1 MITGTV
7 TTNNQYIIQGE
18 IVDALKAQIKTLKLN
33 VPVYDEW
40 PSDSQLV
47 RFGLYVSDLSI
58 GDRSPYQLA
67 LSLGGNIY
75 IATDEF
81 TVTYVSF
88 QKDPNKAPIRRLVDD
103 LVTYEVPKTG
113 LEMMNGYFERDYV
126 QALDYGPQLQK
137 YTWTFRLKRLEF
149 Q

>member
-7 TTNNQYIIQGE
+7 TTNNQYITQGE
-18 IVDALKAQIKTLKLN
+18 IIDALKLQIKQLKLT
-33 VPVYDEW
+33 VPVYDEF
-40 PSDSQLV
+40 PSDSNIV
-47 RFGLYVSDLSI
+47 RYGLYVSDLFV

-67 LSLGGNIY
+67 LNLGGNIY
-75 IATDEF
+75 IAIDEF

-88 QKDPNKAPIRRLVDD
+88 QKDPNRALIRKLVDD
-103 LVTYEVPKTG
+103 LVTYEDPKTE

-126 QALDYGPQLQK
+126 QSLDYGPQLQK

>member
-7 TTNNQYIIQGE
+7 TTNNQYIVQGE
-18 IVDALKAQIKTLKLN
+18 IIEALKLQIKKLKLN

-40 PSDSQLV
+40 PSDAQAV

-58 GDRSPYQLA
+58 SDRSPYQLA
-67 LSLGGNIY
+67 QSLGGNIY

-81 TVTYVSF
+81 LVTYISF
-88 QKDPNKAPIRRLVDD
+88 QKDPNKAPIRKMVDD
-103 LVTYEVPKTG
+103 LVTYEVPGTN

-126 QALDYGPQLQK
+126 QNLDYGTQLQK